1 MDPASIPAGGVGHI
15 VVRLRRVPTTSP
27 LPVNVNTSSNTLNTT
42 ITVAADAPQLAN
54 ISFSEDL
61 KKVYLYWRRAGG
73 AAPTTI
79 RMDGTDV
86 TSITSTVGDTNDFA
100 VSVISLSTPLASMS
114 HLHAGKLKAYGIT
127 SSQRAPLLPNVP
139 TLAEQGVQG
148 YDFQFWNGVFAP
160 AKTPDHAVRSVHK
173 AVVHALQAPEV
184 KERITKLGF
193 MSVGSSPEEFA
204 QFVKSEVVK
213 FRKIILDSG
222 ISLL

>member
-1 MDPASIPAGGVGHI
+1 VRISCRSAFITTGMVLVANRACRPGHSDLVPEKQPGRINVGIAGATG
-15 VVRLRRVPTTSP
+15 
-27 LPVNVNTSSNTLNTT
+27 
-42 ITVAADAPQLAN
+42 QLAGDALWSQTLVKMN
-54 ISFSEDL
+54 NVHYKGS
-61 KKVYLYWRRAGG
+61 G
-73 AAPTTI
+73 PTEL
-79 RMDGTDV
+79 
-86 TSITSTVGDTNDFA
+86 A
-100 VSVISLSTPLASMS
+100 LVSGEIELSLLTPLASMS

-222 ISLL
+222 IPLL